1 MIGKLTKKSNRFT
14 RSTIE
19 KNMKKLILIL
29 FLFSLG
35 AQAQI
40 AEKIKT
46 MKAHSGYFN
55 FYLDESTDKI
65 YLEVN
70 KLNEEF
76 LYAYS
81 LAQGVGNNDLGL
93 DRGQLGNEQVVF
105 FEKQGNKIFLVQPNT
120 RYRANTTNPL
130 EKISVQQAFAK
141 SVLFGFKIEHSS
153 NGSYFIDFTDFLMQD
168 AHGVLKRLAQAKQG
182 TYALDKS
189 KSSLALER
197 TKSFPKNTEF
207 EARLTF
213 SGNGTGAEIR
223 SVAPNADNVT
233 VVEHHSFIELPDNNY
248 QPRLFDPR
256 SGTNAITFQDYASP
270 VTEVIEKKWITRHRL
285 EKKDPNAAVS
295 EAIKPIIYYLDN
307 GTPEPIRS
315 ALMEGG
321 RWWNQAFESIGYK
334 DAFQIK
340 LLPEDADPMDVR
352 YHVIQW
358 VHRST
363 RGWSYGAS
371 IADPRTGE
379 IMKGHVSLG
388 SLRIRQDFL
397 IAQALMNAPFAVDG
411 SNNGP
416 MMAMA
421 LARIRQ
427 LAAHEL
433 GHTLGFAHNYA
444 ASARNNTSV
453 MDYPHP
459 QIDIKG
465 NQIDFSHA
473 YDTKIGEWDKV
484 SVDYSYGAH
493 KTQAELNQVIDKAY
507 EKGLRFI
514 TDSDARNPGG
524 AHIYA
529 HLWDNGTT
537 IVDEL
542 KSILTVRQKAIA
554 NFSVNN
560 IRPNE
565 AYSHLEDVFVP
576 LYFLHRYQ
584 TEAVSKII
592 GGSEYNYAVRGGKEL
607 VLSPAPLA
615 LQLDALHTI
624 TNTLDAQT
632 LAIPKEKLALFPPRA
647 FNYDRTRE
655 SFKGKTGITFDPMG
669 AVESATD
676 FTLDFLL
683 HPERLSRLA
692 GNKAV
697 DAKQLGLA
705 ETLNWVVQST
715 IYKTHTDSYLQA
727 TQETINYKV
736 VASLLNVLNAPS
748 LSPLAAAQVHE
759 SVQKIR
765 GYYGK
770 TPTTMAKFI
779 IQTIDQFKA
788 NPNDWKPMDTPKI
801 PDGAP
806 IGMDCLD

>member
-1 MIGKLTKKSNRFT
+1 
-14 RSTIE
+14 
-19 KNMKKLILIL
+19 MKKLVLL
-29 FLFSLG
+29 FVLLSLG

-40 AEKIKT
+40 ADKIQS
-46 MKAHSGYFN
+46 MKAQPGYFN
-55 FYLDESTDKI
+55 FYYDDTADKI

-120 RYRANTTNPL
+120 RYRANTTNAL
-130 EKISVQQAFAK
+130 EKLSVQQAFAK
-141 SVLFGFKIEHSS
+141 SVLFGFKIEYSR
-153 NGSYFIDFTDFLMQD
+153 NGSYFIDLTDFLLQD

-182 TYALDKS
+182 TYSLDKS

-213 SGNGTGAEIR
+213 AGNGTGSEIR

-256 SGTNAITFQDYASP
+256 SGANAITFQDYASP
-270 VTEVIEKKWITRHRL
+270 VQEVIEKKWITRHRL

-307 GTPEPIRS
+307 GTPEPIRT

-321 RWWNQAFESIGYK
+321 RWWNQAFEAIGYK

-427 LAAHEL
+427 LAAHEI

-444 ASARNNTSV
+444 ASARNNSSV

-459 QIDIKG
+459 QIEFKN
-465 NQIDFSHA
+465 NQMDFSHA
-473 YDTKIGEWDKV
+473 YDTKIGDWDKV
-484 SVDYSYGAH
+484 SVDYAYGEH
-493 KTQAELNQVIDKAY
+493 KTQSALNQVLDNAY
-507 EKGLRFI
+507 EKGMRFI
-514 TDSDARNPGG
+514 TDADARNPGG

-542 KSILTVRQKAIA
+542 QKILKIRQQAIA

-592 GGSEYNYAVRGGKEL
+592 GGSEYNYAVRGGKEM

-615 LQLDALHTI
+615 LQLDALQALT
-624 TNTLDAQT
+624 TTLDAQT
-632 LAIPKEKLALFPPRA
+632 LAIPKDKLALFPPRA

-669 AVESATD
+669 AVESAAD

-683 HPERLSRLA
+683 HPDRLSRLA
-692 GNKAV
+692 GNKSV
-697 DAKQLGLA
+697 DSKQLGVE
-705 ETLNWVVQST
+705 ETLDRLMQAT
-715 IYKTHTDSYLQA
+715 INKSHTDSYLQA
-727 TQETINYKV
+727 TQETINFKV
-736 VASLLNVLNAPS
+736 VSALLNTLNAPS
-748 LSPLAAAQVHE
+748 ISPLAAAQVQVF
-759 SVQKIR
+759 VQKIR
-765 GYYGK
+765 ANYSLK
-770 TPTTMAKFI
+770 PTAMAKYI
-779 IQTIDQFKA
+779 VQTIDQFKA
-788 NPNDWKPMDTPKI
+788 NPNDWKPMQTPNI

>member
-1 MIGKLTKKSNRFT
+1 
-14 RSTIE
+14 
-19 KNMKKLILIL
+19 MKKLVLL
-29 FLFSLG
+29 FVLLSLG

-40 AEKIKT
+40 ADKIQS
-46 MKAHSGYFN
+46 MKAHPGYFN
-55 FYLDESTDKI
+55 FYYDDTADKI

-120 RYRANTTNPL
+120 RYRANTTNAL
-130 EKISVQQAFAK
+130 EKLSVQQAFAK
-141 SVLFGFKIEHSS
+141 SVLFGFKIEYTR
-153 NGSYFIDFTDFLMQD
+153 NGSYFIDLTDFLMQD

-182 TYALDKS
+182 TYSLDKS

-213 SGNGTGAEIR
+213 AGNGTGAEIR

-256 SGTNAITFQDYASP
+256 SGANAITFQDYASP
-270 VTEVIEKKWITRHRL
+270 VQEVIEKKWITRHRL
-285 EKKDPNAAVS
+285 EKKDPKAAVS

-321 RWWNQAFESIGYK
+321 RWWNQAFEAIGYK

-427 LAAHEL
+427 LAAHEI

-444 ASARNNTSV
+444 ASARNNSSV

-459 QIDIKG
+459 QIEFKN
-465 NQIDFSHA
+465 NQMDFSHA
-473 YDTKIGEWDKV
+473 YDTKIGDWDKV
-484 SVDYSYGAH
+484 SVDYAYGEH
-493 KTQAELNQVIDKAY
+493 KTQAALNQVLDNAY
-507 EKGLRFI
+507 EKGMRFI
-514 TDSDARNPGG
+514 TDADARNPGG

-542 KSILTVRQKAIA
+542 QKILKVRQQAIA
-554 NFSVNN
+554 NFSANN

-565 AYSHLEDVFVP
+565 TYSHLEDVFVP

-592 GGSEYNYAVRGGKEL
+592 GGSEYNYAVRGGKEM

-615 LQLDALHTI
+615 LQLDALQALTA
-624 TNTLDAQT
+624 TLDAQT
-632 LAIPKEKLALFPPRA
+632 LAIPKDKLALFPPRA

-669 AVESATD
+669 AVESAAD
-676 FTLDFLL
+676 FTLDLLL
-683 HPERLSRLA
+683 HPDRLSRLA
-692 GNKAV
+692 GNKSV
-697 DAKQLGLA
+697 DSKQLGVE
-705 ETLNWVVQST
+705 ETLDRLMQAT
-715 IYKTHTDSYLQA
+715 INKSHADSYLQA
-727 TQETINYKV
+727 TQETINFKV
-736 VASLLNVLNAPS
+736 VSALLNTLNAPS
-748 LSPLAAAQVHE
+748 ISPLAAAQVQVF
-759 SVQKIR
+759 VQKIR
-765 GYYGK
+765 ANYSLK
-770 TPTTMAKFI
+770 PTAMAKYI
-779 IQTIDQFKA
+779 VQTIDQFKA
-788 NPNDWKPMDTPKI
+788 NPNDWKPMQTPNI

>member
-1 MIGKLTKKSNRFT
+1 MRKLLL
-14 RSTIE
+14 
-19 KNMKKLILIL
+19 LIALIS
-29 FLFSLG
+29 FSVS
-35 AQAQI
+35 AQI
-40 AEKIKT
+40 AEKVKS
-46 MKAHSGYFN
+46 MKAHTGYFN
-55 FYLDESTDKI
+55 FYYDEANDKI
-65 YLEVN
+65 FLEVK

-76 LYAYS
+76 LYTYS

-120 RYRANTTNPL
+120 QYRANTSNPL
-130 EKISVQQAFAK
+130 EKLSVQQAFAK
-141 SVLFGFKIEHSS
+141 SVLFGFKIESTS
-153 NGSYFIDFTDFLMQD
+153 EGAYLIDITDFLMQD
-168 AHGVLKRLAQAKQG
+168 AHGVLKRLTQAKQG
-182 TYALDKS
+182 SYSVDKS
-189 KSSLALER
+189 KSSLALEH

-213 SGNGTGAEIR
+213 AGNGTGAEIR
-223 SVAPNADNVT
+223 SVAPNADYVT
-233 VVEHHSFIELPDNNY
+233 VVEHHSFIELPDKHY

-256 SGTNAITFQDYASP
+256 SGANAISFQDYSSP
-270 VTEVIEKKWITRHRL
+270 VNEVVLKQWITRHRL
-285 EKKDPNAAVS
+285 EKKDPQAALS
-295 EAIKPIIYYLDN
+295 EAVKPIIYYLDN
-307 GTPEPIRS
+307 GTPEPVRS

-321 RWWNQAFESIGYK
+321 RWWNQAFEAIGYK
-334 DAFQIK
+334 DAFQVK
-340 LLPEDADPMDVR
+340 LLPEEADPMDVR

-371 IADPRTGE
+371 ITDPRTGE

-411 SNNGP
+411 SANGP

-427 LAAHEL
+427 LAAHEI

-444 ASARNNTSV
+444 ASARENSSV

-459 QIDIKG
+459 QIDFNG
-465 NQIDFSHA
+465 DQMDFSHA
-473 YDTKIGEWDKV
+473 YDTKIGDWDKV
-484 SVDYSYGAH
+484 SVDYAYGDHQTTEA
-493 KTQAELNQVIDKAY
+493 LNQVIDKAY
-507 EKGLRFI
+507 AKGLRFI

-524 AHIYA
+524 AHLYA
-529 HLWDNGTT
+529 HLWDNGKT

-542 KSILTVRQKAIA
+542 NHLLHVRQKAIK

-565 AYSHLEDVFVP
+565 TYSHLEDVFVP

-584 TEAVSKII
+584 TEAATKII

-607 VLSPAPLA
+607 VLEPASVN
-615 LQLDALHTI
+615 LQLQALKALTQ
-624 TNTLDAQT
+624 TLDART

-669 AVESATD
+669 AVESAAD
-676 FTLDFLL
+676 FTLDFLF
-683 HPERLSRLA
+683 HPDRLSRLA

-697 DAKQLGLA
+697 NANQLGVS
-705 ETLNWVVQST
+705 ETLQIVLQATLYTAHS
-715 IYKTHTDSYLQA
+715 DPYLQA
-727 TQETINYKV
+727 TQETINFKV
-736 VASLLNVLNAPS
+736 VSSLLNVLNAPS
-748 LSPLAAAQVHE
+748 ISALAAAEVNAAVKGIKEVYSHKSSAFASYLVE
-759 SVQKIR
+759 
-765 GYYGK
+765 
-770 TPTTMAKFI
+770 
-779 IQTIDQFKA
+779 TIDEFKA
-788 NPNDWKPMDTPKI
+788 NPADWKPRQTPVI

-806 IGMDCLD
+806 IGMDCFE

>member
-1 MIGKLTKKSNRFT
+1 MRKLV
-14 RSTIE
+14 
-19 KNMKKLILIL
+19 L
-29 FLFSLG
+29 FFVLLSLT

-40 AEKIKT
+40 ADKIKL
-46 MKAHSGYFN
+46 MKAHTGYFN
-55 FYLDESTDKI
+55 FYVDESTDKI

-81 LAQGVGNNDLGL
+81 LAEGVGNNDLGL
-93 DRGQLGNEQVVF
+93 DRGQLGNEQVVY
-105 FEKQGNKIFLVQPNT
+105 FEKQGNKLFLVQPNT
-120 RYRANTTNPL
+120 RYRANTKNAL

-141 SVLFGFKIEHSS
+141 SVLFGFKIEHAS

-168 AHGVLKRLAQAKQG
+168 VHGVLKRLAQAKQG
-182 TYALDKS
+182 TYSLDKS

-213 SGNGTGAEIR
+213 AGNGTGAEIR
-223 SVAPNADNVT
+223 SVAPNADNVS
-233 VVEHHSFIELPDNNY
+233 VVEHHSFIELPDANY
-248 QPRLFDPR
+248 EPRLFDPR
-256 SGTNAITFQDYASP
+256 SGANAITFQDYASP
-270 VTEVIEKKWITRHRL
+270 VQEVIEKKWITRHRL
-285 EKKDPNAAVS
+285 AKKDPNAAVS
-295 EAIKPIIYYLDN
+295 EAVKPIIYYLDN

-321 RWWNQAFESIGYK
+321 RWWNQAFEAIGYK

-358 VHRST
+358 IHRST

-397 IAQALMNAPFAVDG
+397 IAQALMHAPFALDG
-411 SNNGP
+411 SQNGP
-416 MMAMA
+416 MLAMA

-427 LAAHEL
+427 LAAHEI

-444 ASARNNTSV
+444 ASARGNTSV

-459 QIDIKG
+459 QIAFKG
-465 NQIDFSHA
+465 DQMDFSHA

-484 SVDYSYGAH
+484 SVDYAYGAH
-493 KTQAELNQVIDKAY
+493 KTQEDLNQVIDKAY

-514 TDSDARNPGG
+514 TDADARNPGG

-542 KSILTVRQKAIA
+542 KHILAVRQKAIS

-607 VLSPAPLA
+607 VLAPAPFA
-615 LQLDALHTI
+615 LQWDALQTL
-624 TNTLDAQT
+624 TKTLDAQT

-655 SFKGKTGITFDPMG
+655 SFKGKTGITFDPFG
-669 AVESATD
+669 AVESAAD

-683 HPERLSRLA
+683 HPDRLSRLVA
-692 GNKAV
+692 NKAV
-697 DAKQLGLA
+697 DPKQLGLS
-705 ETLNWVVQST
+705 ETLQGLTQAT
-715 IYKTHTDSYLQA
+715 IYKTHVDAYLNA
-727 TQETINYKV
+727 TQETINFKV
-736 VASLLNVLNAPS
+736 LSALLNVLNAPTI
-748 LSPLAAAQVHE
+748 SPLAAAEVQDCVH
-759 SVQKIR
+759 QIR
-765 GYYGK
+765 AYYAK
-770 TPTTMAKFI
+770 SPRVMAKYMV
-779 IQTIDQFKA
+779 QTIDQFKA
-788 NPNDWKPMDTPKI
+788 NPNDWKPMQTPAI

-806 IGMDCLD
+806 IGMDCMD

>member
-1 MIGKLTKKSNRFT
+1 
-14 RSTIE
+14 
-19 KNMKKLILIL
+19 MKKLVLLFVIL
-29 FLFSLG
+29 SLG

-40 AEKIKT
+40 ADKIQS
-46 MKAHSGYFN
+46 MKAHPGYFN
-55 FYLDESTDKI
+55 FYYDDTADKI
-65 YLEVN
+65 YLEVS

-120 RYRANTTNPL
+120 RYRANTTNAL
-130 EKISVQQAFAK
+130 EKLSVQQAFAK
-141 SVLFGFKIEHSS
+141 SVLFGFKIEYTR
-153 NGSYFIDFTDFLMQD
+153 NGSYFIDLTDFLMQD

-182 TYALDKS
+182 TYSLDKS

-213 SGNGTGAEIR
+213 AGNGTGAEIR

-256 SGTNAITFQDYASP
+256 SGANAITFQDYASP
-270 VTEVIEKKWITRHRL
+270 VQEVIEKKWITRHRL
-285 EKKDPNAAVS
+285 EKKDPKAAVS
-295 EAIKPIIYYLDN
+295 EAVKPIIYYLDN

-321 RWWNQAFESIGYK
+321 RWWNQAFEAIGYK

-427 LAAHEL
+427 LAAHEI

-444 ASARNNTSV
+444 ASARNNSSV

-459 QIDIKG
+459 QIEFKN
-465 NQIDFSHA
+465 NQMDFSHA
-473 YDTKIGEWDKV
+473 YDTKIGDWDKV
-484 SVDYSYGAH
+484 SVDYAYGEH
-493 KTQAELNQVIDKAY
+493 KTQASLNQVLDNAY
-507 EKGLRFI
+507 EKGMRFI
-514 TDSDARNPGG
+514 TDADARNPGG

-542 KSILTVRQKAIA
+542 QKILKVRQQAIA

-592 GGSEYNYAVRGGKEL
+592 GGSEYNYAVRGGKEM

-615 LQLDALHTI
+615 LQLDALQALT
-624 TNTLDAQT
+624 TTLDAQT
-632 LAIPKEKLALFPPRA
+632 LAIPKDKLALFPPRA

-669 AVESATD
+669 AVESAAD

-683 HPERLSRLA
+683 HPDRLSRLA
-692 GNKAV
+692 GNKSV
-697 DAKQLGLA
+697 DSKQLGVE
-705 ETLNWVVQST
+705 ETLDRLTQAT
-715 IYKTHTDSYLQA
+715 INKSHTDSYLQA
-727 TQETINYKV
+727 TQETINFKV
-736 VASLLNVLNAPS
+736 VSALLNVLNAPS
-748 LSPLAAAQVHE
+748 ISPLAAALVQA

-765 GYYGK
+765 ANYSLK
-770 TPTTMAKFI
+770 PTAMAKYI
-779 IQTIDQFKA
+779 VQTIDQFKA
-788 NPNDWKPMDTPKI
+788 NPNDWKPMQTPNI

>member
-1 MIGKLTKKSNRFT
+1 
-14 RSTIE
+14 
-19 KNMKKLILIL
+19 MKKLVLL
-29 FLFSLG
+29 FVLLSLG

-40 AEKIKT
+40 ADKIQS
-46 MKAHSGYFN
+46 MKAHPGYFN
-55 FYLDESTDKI
+55 FYYDDTADKI

-120 RYRANTTNPL
+120 RYRANTTNAL
-130 EKISVQQAFAK
+130 EKLSVQQAFAK
-141 SVLFGFKIEHSS
+141 SVLFGFKIEYTR
-153 NGSYFIDFTDFLMQD
+153 NGSYFIDLTDFLMQD

-182 TYALDKS
+182 TYSLDKS

-213 SGNGTGAEIR
+213 AGNGTGSEIR

-256 SGTNAITFQDYASP
+256 SGANAITFQDYASP
-270 VTEVIEKKWITRHRL
+270 VQEVIEKKWITRHRL
-285 EKKDPNAAVS
+285 EKKDPKAAVS
-295 EAIKPIIYYLDN
+295 EAVKPIIYYLDN

-321 RWWNQAFESIGYK
+321 RWWNQAFEAIGYK

-427 LAAHEL
+427 LAAHEI

-444 ASARNNTSV
+444 ASARNNSSV

-459 QIDIKG
+459 QIEFKN
-465 NQIDFSHA
+465 NQMDFSHA
-473 YDTKIGEWDKV
+473 YDTKIGDWDKV
-484 SVDYSYGAH
+484 SVDYAYGEH
-493 KTQAELNQVIDKAY
+493 KTQAALNQVLDNAY
-507 EKGLRFI
+507 EKGMRFI
-514 TDSDARNPGG
+514 TDADARNPGG

-542 KSILTVRQKAIA
+542 QKILKVRQQAIA

-615 LQLDALHTI
+615 LQLDALQALT
-624 TNTLDAQT
+624 TTLDAQT
-632 LAIPKEKLALFPPRA
+632 LAIPKDKLALFPPRA

-669 AVESATD
+669 AVESAAD

-683 HPERLSRLA
+683 HPDRLSRLA
-692 GNKAV
+692 GNKSV
-697 DAKQLGLA
+697 DSKQLGVE
-705 ETLNWVVQST
+705 ETLDRLMQAT
-715 IYKTHTDSYLQA
+715 INKSHTDSYLHA
-727 TQETINYKV
+727 TQETINFKV
-736 VASLLNVLNAPS
+736 VSALLNALNAPS
-748 LSPLAAAQVHE
+748 ISPLAAAQVQA

-765 GYYGK
+765 ANYSLK
-770 TPTTMAKFI
+770 PTAMAKYI
-779 IQTIDQFKA
+779 VQTIDQFKA
-788 NPNDWKPMDTPKI
+788 NPNDWKPMQTPNI

>member
-1 MIGKLTKKSNRFT
+1 
-14 RSTIE
+14 
-19 KNMKKLILIL
+19 MKKLILL
-29 FLFSLG
+29 FVLISPLLSKN
-35 AQAQI
+35 ATAQI
-40 AEKIKT
+40 AEKVKA
-46 MKAHSGYFN
+46 MKAHTGYFN
-55 FYLDESTDKI
+55 FYYDESNDKI
-65 YLEVN
+65 YLEVK

-76 LYAYS
+76 MYVYS

-120 RYRANTTNPL
+120 QYRANTTNPL
-130 EKISVQQAFAK
+130 EKLSVQQAFAK
-141 SVLFGFKIEHSS
+141 SILYGFKIESS
-153 NGSYFIDFTDFLMQD
+153 ADGVYLIDITDFLMQD
-168 AHGVLKRLAQAKQG
+168 AHGVLKRLTQAKQG
-182 TYALDKS
+182 SYSLDKS

-213 SGNGTGAEIR
+213 AGNGTGAEIR
-223 SVAPNADNVT
+223 SVAPNADYVT
-233 VVEHHSFIELPDNNY
+233 VVEHHSFIELPDNKY

-256 SGTNAITFQDYASP
+256 SGANAISFQDYSSP
-270 VTEVIEKKWITRHRL
+270 VNEVVMKQWITRHRL
-285 EKKDPNAAVS
+285 EKKDPKAAVS
-295 EAIKPIIYYLDN
+295 EAVKPIIYYLDN
-307 GTPEPIRS
+307 GTPEPVRS

-321 RWWNQAFESIGYK
+321 RWWNQAFEAIGFK
-334 DAFQIK
+334 DAFQVK

-371 IADPRTGE
+371 ITDPRTGE

-411 SNNGP
+411 SANDP

-427 LAAHEL
+427 LAAHEI

-444 ASARNNTSV
+444 ASARENTSV

-459 QIDIKG
+459 QIEFKG
-465 NQIDFSHA
+465 DQMDFSHA
-473 YDTKIGEWDKV
+473 YDTKIGDWDKV
-484 SVDYSYGAH
+484 SVDYAYGDH
-493 KTQAELNQVIDKAY
+493 KSTAELNQVIDNAY
-507 EKGLRFI
+507 TKGLRFI

-529 HLWDNGTT
+529 HLWDNGKT

-542 KSILTVRQKAIA
+542 EHILAVRKKAIA
-554 NFSVNN
+554 NFSVKN

-565 AYSHLEDVFVP
+565 TYSHLEDVFVP

-584 TEAVSKII
+584 TEATTKII
-592 GGSEYNYAVRGGKEL
+592 GGYEYNYAVRGGKEL
-607 VLSPAPLA
+607 VLEPASVA
-615 LQLDALHTI
+615 LQVQALKAVTQ
-624 TNTLDAQT
+624 TLDART

-647 FNYDRTRE
+647 FHDDRTRE
-655 SFKGKTGITFDPMG
+655 SFKGKTGITFDPFG
-669 AVESATD
+669 AVESAAD

-683 HPERLSRLA
+683 HPDRLSRLA
-692 GNKAV
+692 GNKGV
-697 DAKQLGLA
+697 NSKQLGVS
-705 ETLNWVVQST
+705 ETLGALLSAT
-715 IYKTHTDSYLQA
+715 LYAAHTDPYLQS
-727 TQETINYKV
+727 TQETINFKV
-736 VASLLNVLNAPS
+736 VSSLLNVLNAPS
-748 LSPLAAAQVHE
+748 ISPLAAADVAS
-759 SVQKIR
+759 SVKGIR
-765 GYYGK
+765 DIYSKKSGAFAFYLV
-770 TPTTMAKFI
+770 
-779 IQTIDQFKA
+779 QTIDQFKA
-788 NPNDWKPMDTPKI
+788 NPADWKPMQTPVI

-806 IGMDCLD
+806 IGMDCFE

>member
-1 MIGKLTKKSNRFT
+1 
-14 RSTIE
+14 
-19 KNMKKLILIL
+19 MKKLILL
-29 FLFSLG
+29 FVLISPLLSKN
-35 AQAQI
+35 ATAQI
-40 AEKIKT
+40 AEKVKA
-46 MKAHSGYFN
+46 MKAHTGYFN
-55 FYLDESTDKI
+55 FYYDESNDKI
-65 YLEVN
+65 YLEVK

-76 LYAYS
+76 MYVYS

-120 RYRANTTNPL
+120 QYRANTSNSL
-130 EKISVQQAFAK
+130 EKLSVQQAFAK
-141 SVLFGFKIEHSS
+141 SVLYGFKIESS
-153 NGSYFIDFTDFLMQD
+153 EDGVYLIDITDFLMQD
-168 AHGVLKRLAQAKQG
+168 AHGVLKRLSQAKQG
-182 TYALDKS
+182 LYSLDKS

-213 SGNGTGAEIR
+213 AGNGTGTEIR
-223 SVAPNADNVT
+223 SVAPNADYVT
-233 VVEHHSFIELPDNNY
+233 VVEHHSFIELPDNKY

-256 SGTNAITFQDYASP
+256 SGANAISFQDYSSP
-270 VTEVIEKKWITRHRL
+270 VNEVVMKQWITRHRL
-285 EKKDPNAAVS
+285 EKKDPKAAVS
-295 EAIKPIIYYLDN
+295 EAVKPIIYYLDN
-307 GTPEPIRS
+307 GTPEPVRS

-321 RWWNQAFESIGYK
+321 RWWNQAFEAIGFK
-334 DAFQIK
+334 DAFQVK

-371 IADPRTGE
+371 ITDPRTGE

-411 SNNGP
+411 SANGP

-427 LAAHEL
+427 LAAHEI

-444 ASARNNTSV
+444 ASARENTSV

-459 QIDIKG
+459 QIDFKG
-465 NQIDFSHA
+465 DQMDFSHA
-473 YDTKIGEWDKV
+473 YDTKIGDWDKV
-484 SVDYSYGAH
+484 SVDYAYGEH
-493 KTQAELNQVIDKAY
+493 KTTTELNQVIDNAY
-507 EKGLRFI
+507 AKGLRFI

-529 HLWDNGTT
+529 HLWDNGKT

-542 KSILTVRQKAIA
+542 EHILAVRKKAIA
-554 NFSVNN
+554 NFSVKN

-565 AYSHLEDVFVP
+565 TYSHLEDVFVP

-584 TEAVSKII
+584 TEATTKII

-607 VLSPAPLA
+607 VLEPASVA
-615 LQLDALHTI
+615 LQVQALKAVTQ
-624 TNTLDAQT
+624 TLDART

-647 FNYDRTRE
+647 FHNDRNRE
-655 SFKGKTGITFDPMG
+655 SFKGKTGITFDPFG
-669 AVESATD
+669 AVESAAD

-683 HPERLSRLA
+683 HPDRLSRLA

-697 DAKQLGLA
+697 NSKQLGVS
-705 ETLNWVVQST
+705 ETLSALLSAT
-715 IYKTHTDSYLQA
+715 LYAAHTDPYLQS
-727 TQETINYKV
+727 TQETINFKV
-736 VASLLNVLNAPS
+736 VSSLLNVLNAPS
-748 LSPLAAAQVHE
+748 ISPLAAAEVNE
-759 SVQKIR
+759 SVKGIR
-765 GYYGK
+765 YLYSKKSGAFASYLV
-770 TPTTMAKFI
+770 
-779 IQTIDQFKA
+779 QTIDQFKA
-788 NPNDWKPMDTPKI
+788 NPADWKPMQTPVI

-806 IGMDCLD
+806 IGMDCFE